1 MIDRFVKLLLHVDTE
16 SLSVLRR
23 FSLSISKP
31 STFGVF
37 HKNALYKFTVSII
50 PSVGIWRNWLPSQR
64 QGLL

>member
-50 PSVGIWRNWLPSQR
+50 PSVGI
-64 QGLL
+64 